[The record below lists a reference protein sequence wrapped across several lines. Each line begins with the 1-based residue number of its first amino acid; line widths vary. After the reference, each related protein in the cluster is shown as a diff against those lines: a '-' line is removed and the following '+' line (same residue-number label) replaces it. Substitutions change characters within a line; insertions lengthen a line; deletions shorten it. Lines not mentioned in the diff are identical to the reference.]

1 MIDAIAAGHLCV
13 DIIPQITDPAV
24 ATSASFLAPGRLTE
38 VGGAILSTG
47 GSVSNTGLALHRL
60 GLEVRLVARLGDDA
74 IAGITRDL
82 LARRDPRLTA
92 HLAVAHG
99 EPSSYT
105 IVINP
110 PGVDRTF
117 LHCPGT
123 NNTFGPEDLPVELLA
138 ETRLLHLGYP
148 PLMRRMY
155 ADGGE
160 ELAALLCRA
169 KEAGATTSLDMAMPD
184 PAGPSGRADWR
195 GLLARV
201 LPHVDLFQPNA
212 EELLFMLHRPRLEEL
227 QRAPEG
233 VLDALA
239 PAEISALAGEALAMG
254 ARMVAIKLGHRGFFL
269 STASPL
275 GDMGRGAPTDPYA
288 WSGRELWAPCFRVQ
302 VVGTVGAGDA
312 TSAGLIT
319 GLLRGQPAEEALT
332 SAVAVRAC
340 NVEAADATSGVRSWE
355 ETQRRVAAGWE
366 RLDARVNAE
375 GWRWDAAAGLY
386 RGPMDNW
393 RHLP

>member
-169 KEAGATTSLDMAMPD
+169 KAAGATTSLDMAMPD

-254 ARMVAIKLGHRGFFL
+254 ARMVAIKLGHRGFYL
-269 STASPL
+269 RTAEAL
-275 GDMGRGAPTDPYA
+275 GGMGRGTPGYEAA

-332 SAVAVRAC
+332 SAVAVGAC

-366 RLDARVNAE
+366 RLDARVTAE

-386 RGPMDNW
+386 RGPMDN
-393 RHLP
+393 

>member
-24 ATSASFLAPGRLTE
+24 AKSASFLAPGRLTE

-60 GLEVRLVARLGDDA
+60 GLDMRLVARLGDDA

-82 LARRDPRLTA
+82 LQRRDPRLTA
-92 HLAVAHG
+92 HLSVAHG

-123 NNTFGPEDLPVELLA
+123 NNTFGPEDLPAALLA
-138 ETRLLHLGYP
+138 EARLLHLGYP

-155 ADGGE
+155 ADGGV
-160 ELAALLCRA
+160 ELAALMCRA
-169 KEAGATTSLDMAMPD
+169 KGAGATTSLDMAMPD

-195 GLLARV
+195 GLLTRV
-201 LPHVDLFQPNA
+201 LPHVDLFEPNV
-212 EELLFMLHRPRLEEL
+212 EELLFMLRRPRLEEL
-227 QRAPEG
+227 QRSPEG

-239 PAEISALAGEALAMG
+239 PDEVSALAGEALTMG
-254 ARMVAIKLGHRGFFL
+254 ARMVAIKLGHRGFYL
-269 STASPL
+269 RTAASL
-275 GDMGRGAPTDPYA
+275 DDMGRGAPADPSGWA
-288 WSGRELWAPCFRVQ
+288 GRELWAPCFRVD

-319 GLLRGQPAEEALT
+319 GLLRGQTAEAALT
-332 SAVAVRAC
+332 SAVAVGAC
-340 NVEAADATSGVRSWE
+340 NVEAADATSGVRSWD
-355 ETQRRVAAGWE
+355 ETQHRIGAGWA
-366 RLDARVNAE
+366 RLDARVAAA
-375 GWRWDAAAGLY
+375 GWRWDETAGVH
-386 RGPMDNW
+386 RGPADG
-393 RHLP
+393 